1 MIKVKRDGPR
11 GWHWIA
17 DEHYDPAVHEIVR
30 DEAIQET
37 ELEPAPQPKKRTRKK
52 P

>member
-1 MIKVKRDGPR
+1 MIKVKGRPA
-11 GWHWIA
+11 WFYWIA

-37 ELEPAPQPKKRTRKK
+37 ELEINATAEKANEEK